1 MDTEIDESNDEADI
15 SFDARSYSSRLN
27 SMIRSDTESI
37 LGASQVCSYSFRVDS
52 AIASPLGSF
61 ASREHSAIRSQT
73 ESILG
78 ASPVHEGAAAEA
90 ESLFKRR
97 REAEEEDVEGLVHD
111 SSHVIQELMES
122 ESRLKVV
129 SIIGRGGL
137 GKTTLARKIYN
148 NNQVQLRFPCL
159 AWVFVSIHYRPKE
172 FLLSL
177 LKCLMSS
184 ISEFDKLSEEELKK
198 KVAEWLKGKKYLV
211 VLDDIWETQIWDK
224 VKGALPDDHT
234 GSRILITSRIKE
246 VAYYAGTAL
255 PYYLRIL
262 NEDESWELFTKKIFR
277 GEECPSDL
285 EPLGRSIVKTCGG
298 LPLAIVVLA
307 GLVAKK
313 EKSQREWSR
322 IKEVS
327 WGLTPDKYGVMDIL
341 NRRYDNLPERYDNLP
356 ERLMPCFLYF
366 GICPR
371 DYVESYEDLL

>member
-1 MDTEIDESNDEADI
+1 
-15 SFDARSYSSRLN
+15 
-27 SMIRSDTESI
+27 MIRSDTESI
-37 LGASQVCSYSFRVDS
+37 LGASPDYTFSSRVDS

-90 ESLFKRR
+90 ESLLKRR
-97 REAEEEDVEGLVHD
+97 REVEED
-111 SSHVIQELMES
+111 VIQELMES

-129 SIIGRGGL
+129 SIIGREGL

-172 FLLSL
+172 FFLSL

-184 ISEFDKLSEEELKK
+184 ISEFEELSEEELKK
-198 KVAEWLKGKKYLV
+198 KVAKRLKGKKYLV
-211 VLDDIWETQIWDK
+211 VLDDIWETQIWDE

-255 PYYLRIL
+255 PYYLPIL
-262 NEDESWELFTKKIFR
+262 NENESWELFTKKIFR

-298 LPLAIVVLA
+298 LPLAIVGLA

-327 WGLTPDKYGVMDIL
+327 WRLTQDKNGVMDML
-341 NRRYDNLPERYDNLP
+341 NLRYDNLP

-371 DYVESYEDLL
+371 DYVESYEERKAKELETVEVFIH

>member
-1 MDTEIDESNDEADI
+1 MDTEIDESIDEADI
-15 SFDARSYSSRLN
+15 RFDARSYSSRLN

-37 LGASQVCSYSFRVDS
+37 LGASQVYSYSFRVDS

-61 ASREHSAIRSQT
+61 AFREHSAIRSQT
-73 ESILG
+73 ASILG

-90 ESLFKRR
+90 ESLLKRR
-97 REAEEEDVEGLVHD
+97 REVEED
-111 SSHVIQELMES
+111 VIQELMES

-129 SIIGRGGL
+129 SIIGREGL
-137 GKTTLARKIYN
+137 GKTTLARQIYN
-148 NNQVQLRFPCL
+148 NNQVQLQFPYL
-159 AWVFVSIHYRPKE
+159 AWVFGSIHYRPKE
-172 FLLSL
+172 FRLGR
-177 LKCLMSS
+177 LKWSMSCT
-184 ISEFDKLSEEELKK
+184 SEELSKPL
-198 KVAEWLKGKKYLV
+198 AEWLKGKKYLV
-211 VLDDIWETQIWDK
+211 VLDDIWETQIWDV
-224 VKGALPDDHT
+224 VKRDLPDDHT

-255 PYYLRIL
+255 PYYLPIL

-327 WGLTPDKYGVMDIL
+327 WRLTQDKNGVMDIL
-341 NRRYDNLPERYDNLP
+341 NRRFDNLP

-366 GICPR
+366 GICPP
-371 DYVESYEDLL
+371 DYVESYEERKAKELETV

>member
-1 MDTEIDESNDEADI
+1 
-15 SFDARSYSSRLN
+15 
-27 SMIRSDTESI
+27 MIRSDTESI
-37 LGASQVCSYSFRVDS
+37 LGASPDYTFSSRVDS

-90 ESLFKRR
+90 ESLLKRR
-97 REAEEEDVEGLVHD
+97 REVEED
-111 SSHVIQELMES
+111 VIQELMES

-129 SIIGRGGL
+129 SIIGREGL

-172 FLLSL
+172 FFLSL

-184 ISEFDKLSEEELKK
+184 ISEFEELSEEELKK
-198 KVAEWLKGKKYLV
+198 KVAKRLKGKKYLV
-211 VLDDIWETQIWDK
+211 VLDDIWETQIWDE

-255 PYYLRIL
+255 PYYLPIL
-262 NEDESWELFTKKIFR
+262 NENESWELFTKKIFR
-277 GEECPSDL
+277 
-285 EPLGRSIVKTCGG
+285 
-298 LPLAIVVLA
+298 

-327 WGLTPDKYGVMDIL
+327 WRLTQDKNGVMDML
-341 NRRYDNLPERYDNLP
+341 NLRYDNLP

-371 DYVESYEDLL
+371 DYVESYEERKAKELETVEVFIH